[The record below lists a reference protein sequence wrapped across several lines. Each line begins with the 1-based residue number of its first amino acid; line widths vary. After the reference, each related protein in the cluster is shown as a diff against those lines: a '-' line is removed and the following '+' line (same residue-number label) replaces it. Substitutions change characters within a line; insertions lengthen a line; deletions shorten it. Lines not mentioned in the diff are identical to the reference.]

1 MPLLKGSAGKATPRK
16 ALSYI
21 TRKEKARFVDVQNLF
36 EDEDYAEQFGQ
47 TAARFGKYT
56 DYGERKYYHFKLSP
70 DRADH
75 ADSLM
80 VHEYAKACAEKMFEG
95 CECVIVTHTDTQTVH
110 SHIVVNAVHPITGKK
125 LHFND
130 ADYTRLKDMANEVG
144 EQFGFTPL
152 DFRKKSKNK
161 RTANERH
168 IILKGG
174 TSWKEELREVI
185 EEGKMLTSSES
196 EFISH
201 LADYGVKITRSG
213 KDYSYLHPQKSK
225 AIRGQKLGDNY
236 TKTEVLNGIA
246 KHKNGANGYPAA
258 TITGN
263 QRGTAAADG
272 KRALKRGVGDIQR
285 EMQHLGELAE
295 YAHLGLD
302 GERER
307 DKERQRQLR
316 EEVERERA
324 ERSQGDTRD
333 SAGRAEVQSGTKSNH
348 KERDHA
354 NSR

>member
-1 MPLLKGSAGKATPRK
+1 MPLLKGAAGKAKPNK
-16 ALSYI
+16 AIAYI
-21 TRKEKARFVDVQNLF
+21 TRSDKARFVAVQNLF
-36 EDEDYAEQFGQ
+36 EDENYAEQFRQ

-75 ADSLM
+75 ADPFM
-80 VHEYAKACAEKMFEG
+80 AQEYAKACAEKMLKG
-95 CECVIVTHTDTQTVH
+95 CECVIATHTDTQTVH
-110 SHIVVNAVHPITGKK
+110 AHIIVNAVHPITGKK

-130 ADYTRLKDMANEVG
+130 ADYTRLKDMANDIG
-144 EQFGFTPL
+144 EQFGFSSL
-152 DFRKKSKNK
+152 DFRKKAENK
-161 RTANERH
+161 RTQDERH
-168 IILKGG
+168 ILLKGG

-185 EEGKMLTSSES
+185 EEGKILATSEE

-225 AIRGQKLGDNY
+225 AIRGLKLGDNY

-246 KHKNGANGYPAA
+246 KQKNGADGYPAA

-263 QRGTAAADG
+263 QRGAAAADR
-272 KRALKRGVGDIQR
+272 KRPLKRGVGDIQR

-307 DKERQRQLR
+307 NKERQRQLR
-316 EEVERERA
+316 EEA
-324 ERSQGDTRD
+324 ERKRAGRSSGNARD
-333 SAGRAEVQSGTKSNH
+333 NAGRAAVQSGTKSNH
-348 KERDHA
+348 RERDHA